1 MDAIF
6 TVQAFGLG
14 RPEAGNQFLTAH
26 SELPPDHQVK
36 LRRRN
41 VQPAAYP
48 PEGNTGV
55 QIYFLH
61 IQQLFHYTVGI
72 RNCIHIVSV
81 L

>member
-1 MDAIF
+1 MNAIYAA
-6 TVQAFGLG
+6 QAFGLG

-26 SELPPDHQVK
+26 SELAPDLPVK
-36 LRRRN
+36 LRRRHTE
-41 VQPAAYP
+41 PAAYP
-48 PEGNTGV
+48 PEGNPGI
-55 QIYFLH
+55 QIDLLH

>member
-1 MDAIF
+1 MDAVYA
-6 TVQAFGLG
+6 VQARRLR
-14 RPEAGNQFLTAH
+14 RPETGKEFLPTH

-48 PEGNTGV
+48 PEGNPGI
-55 QIYFLH
+55 QIDLLH